1 MRTTVKIEG
10 MSCNHCVMAVT
21 KALSA
26 VEGIKDVQVDLD
38 RGEATFEEGKPNQPH
53 IVREAIEKAGFKL
66 G

>member
-1 MRTTVKIEG
+1 MTTVKIQG

-26 VEGIKDVQVDLD
+26 VQGIKNPNVDLE
-38 RGEATFEEGKPNQPH
+38 RGEVTFEEENPVQLGV
-53 IVREAIEKAGFKL
+53 VREAIEKAGYKV

>member
-1 MRTTVKIEG
+1 MTTVKIQG

-26 VEGIKDVQVDLD
+26 VQGIKNPKVDFE
-38 RGEATFEEGKPNQPH
+38 RGEATFEEENPVQLGV
-53 IVREAIEKAGFKL
+53 VREAIEKAGYKV